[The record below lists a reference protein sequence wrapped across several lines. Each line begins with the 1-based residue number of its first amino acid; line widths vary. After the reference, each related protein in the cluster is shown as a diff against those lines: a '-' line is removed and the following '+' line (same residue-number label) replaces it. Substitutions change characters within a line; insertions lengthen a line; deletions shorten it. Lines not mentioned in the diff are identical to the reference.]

1 MRSTFLPFSPPDI
14 SEDEV
19 RAVANVLRSGWPT
32 TGAQARRFEEEFA
45 AAVGAPAALAV
56 SSCTDAMLVS
66 LAALGIKSGDTVATT
81 PLTFCATAH
90 VIEHLGA
97 KPLFVDVET
106 DTLNISP
113 HALEQALAR
122 QKVAAIMPVH
132 LYGHPC
138 DMDAIRALAGR
149 HHCAVV
155 EDAAHAF
162 PAKIRGRHVGG
173 FPAAGGVRGAA
184 CFSFYATKNITTVE
198 GGMITGE
205 EGFIAEARLWSL
217 HGIDRDTWQRQN
229 AGSSWG
235 YQVIRPGFKC
245 NMPDTA
251 AALGLAQLQRID
263 SMQKRRR
270 QVVAQY
276 NDAFAEVPELQVPAE
291 RAEVEHAWQLYA
303 LRLRPEQLRWKP
315 AQAQREFIEA
325 LKRRNIGASVHFIPL
340 HQHPYYRD
348 TYGLR
353 DEDFPVATREAQR
366 LVSLP
371 LFTQMT
377 DADVRDV
384 IVAVLDIVKQN
395 RR

>member
-19 RAVANVLRSGWPT
+19 RVVANVLRSGWPT
-32 TGAQARRFEEEFA
+32 TGAQTRRFEQEFA
-45 AAVGAPAALAV
+45 AAVDAPAALAV

-90 VIEHLGA
+90 VIQHLGA

-113 HALEQALAR
+113 RALEQALAR
-122 QKVAAIMPVH
+122 QKIAAIMPVH

-138 DMDAIRALAGR
+138 DMDAILALAGR

-162 PAKIRGRHVGG
+162 PAKIRGRHVGS
-173 FPAAGGVRGAA
+173 FSAAGGVRGAA

-198 GGMITGE
+198 GGMITGNE
-205 EGFIAEARLWSL
+205 DFIAEARLWSL

-229 AGSSWG
+229 GGSSWG
-235 YQVIRPGFKC
+235 YQVVRPGFKC

-270 QVVAQY
+270 QIVAQY
-276 NDAFAEVPELQVPAE
+276 HDAFAEVLELQVPAE
-291 RAEVEHAWQLYA
+291 RGEVEHAWHLYA
-303 LRLRPEQLRWKP
+303 LRLRPERLRWKP
-315 AQAQREFIEA
+315 AQAQREFIAE

-340 HQHPYYRD
+340 HQQPFYRD

-353 DEDFPVATREAQR
+353 DEDFPVTTREAQR

-384 IVAVLDIVKQN
+384 IVAVLDTVKQN